1 MTNIIR
7 KVVVYSISKRDRVF
21 WWASVMLIG
30 SSLMLQFFIFA
41 IYLDSSSSVA
51 VPPSAID
58 ITPARADLLEDIKKG
73 RITINVRT
81 FSIFGSV
88 LDLSCI
94 SMYCLLLGVISFM
107 AMKGSDKKEG
117 KPEVREVQKQ

>member
-21 WWASVMLIG
+21 GWASVMLIG

-41 IYLDSSSSVA
+41 IYNMDTSPSVA

-58 ITPARADLLEDIKKG
+58 ITPARADLLEDIKMR

-81 FSIFGSV
+81 LSIFGSV

-107 AMKGSDKKEG
+107 AMKGSDKIGG
-117 KPEVREVQKQ
+117 KPEVREVQK